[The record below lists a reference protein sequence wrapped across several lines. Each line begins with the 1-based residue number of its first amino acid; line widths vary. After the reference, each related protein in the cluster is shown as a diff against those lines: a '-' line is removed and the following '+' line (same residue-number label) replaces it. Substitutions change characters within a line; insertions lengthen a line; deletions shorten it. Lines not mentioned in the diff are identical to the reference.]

1 MNGNLIYSALEG
13 GQWFLV
19 DNGLEGQRYDIISEL
34 LFSLKDQKWLM
45 VIDGN
50 EYGLCRKPEKE
61 TICS

>member
-1 MNGNLIYSALEG
+1 
-13 GQWFLV
+13 LV